1 LPAGLPALTL
11 SQKLLDRHH
20 RSGASNLPE
29 ATEQM
34 RARVHDE
41 QGLGAELLA
50 LSARAEELGLDA
62 ESVLR
67 DALTK
72 KYAGM
77 KNETTSP

>member
-1 LPAGLPALTL
+1 
-11 SQKLLDRHH
+11 
-20 RSGASNLPE
+20 
-29 ATEQM
+29 M
-34 RARVHDE
+34 RARIHDE

-67 DALTK
+67 DALAE